1 MGRNKKKNR
10 SVIRK
15 LTIPPS
21 ISQAVRELENFPD
34 VLLVGEPVPS
44 RRGWGVVTMFSV
56 PLPSRATELGISST
70 GVKESEPVMFL
81 FPISYPRKA
90 PKVRLREDFP
100 RNLPHLYP
108 GSVKDFV
115 VPCIY
120 DGSLDDLLHQGKG
133 LHGILE
139 QVQDWLR
146 KAASNSLINNRQ
158 GWEPIRFDSADNFI
172 IYEHAKLR
180 GLETDE
186 AGCKFLSC
194 ESFELSTATFFK
206 IYRYLPEVLNGW
218 YARDFGQSDIRDDNF
233 IVGQRPV
240 MFCWPDKNLIVG
252 EYFPETVTNLGELLA
267 KSRTYGT
274 YDVFWQQIQLLW
286 IKLREFSRIVDV
298 ITIHCV
304 RRPLSLIGQS
314 TNLEL
319 LAYRV
324 RLKYNL
330 IGVADMNSPVEP
342 VCHIH
347 AVGPELLQSMSGSSP
362 AKMESIIQ
370 IGCGSLGSKIAM
382 HLCKAGHG
390 PFALIDDKHM
400 SEHNLARH
408 ALAKTVGNKAE
419 ILKKEIDIFNV
430 GATAHPNSLQDF
442 VGKDDAR
449 LFEKESLIIDSTAS
463 ISVRETLASLPAA
476 TNNSR
481 VFQTG
486 LYNEG
491 QMGYLTIEGKARNP
505 RVDDLS
511 AALFDAAID
520 NGMISKSLVASD
532 ATFRRHAT
540 GQGCGSFTT
549 VIADTR
555 ISMYSAAMA
564 ERAKQAYEGG
574 ISENGE
580 LSLGF
585 VSQTGMSLEWKTS
598 NLGKTHTVPLGN
610 RDWELRVLAPAYDGM
625 AEEVGQ
631 WPATETG
638 GILIGRL
645 CLARKCAIIT
655 RVIEAPP
662 DSIRTSGRFE
672 LGTEGLVGRITA
684 IQKSSGLTYLGTWHS
699 HLHGSTPSGIDA
711 ATLKKIKALRLG
723 IPAFN
728 LIWHSGTLT
737 CFADYGDY

>member
-1 MGRNKKKNR
+1 MAKKKKKSR
-10 SVIRK
+10 PVIRK

-21 ISQAVRELENFPD
+21 IAQAVRELETFPD
-34 VLLVGEPVPS
+34 VLLVGEPVQTN
-44 RRGWGVVTMFSV
+44 RGWGIATVFSV
-56 PLPSRATELGISST
+56 PLPTRATEFGISST
-70 GVKESEPVMFL
+70 GVKDSEPVMFL
-81 FPISYPRKA
+81 FPANYPRKA

-108 GSVKDFV
+108 GSEKDLV

-133 LHGILE
+133 LHGILD

-146 KAASNSLINNRQ
+146 KAASNSLINSRQ

-180 GLETDE
+180 GLVTEE
-186 AGCKFLSC
+186 ACCKFLTC
-194 ESFELSTATFFK
+194 ESFDLTEVNFYK
-206 IYRYLPEVLNGW
+206 INHYLPQALNGW
-218 YARDFGQSDIRDDNF
+218 YARDVGQGDIRDDNF
-233 IVGQRPV
+233 VVGTRPV
-240 MFCWPDKNLIVG
+240 LFCWLDKNTIVG

-267 KSRTYGT
+267 KSRIYGT
-274 YDVFWQQIQLLW
+274 YDIFWKQIQLLW

-304 RRPLSLIGQS
+304 RRPLPLIGQS
-314 TNLEL
+314 TNMEL

-324 RLKYNL
+324 RLKYNF
-330 IGVADMNSPVEP
+330 IGVADMNSQVEP

-390 PFALIDDKHM
+390 PFTLIDDKHM

-419 ILKKEIDIFNV
+419 MLKKEIDIFKV
-430 GATAHPNSLQDF
+430 GATAQPKSLQDF
-442 VGKDDAR
+442 VAKNDAR
-449 LFEKESLIIDSTAS
+449 LFEKDNLIIDSTAS
-463 ISVRETLASLPAA
+463 ISVRETLSSLPAA

-491 QMGYLTIEGKARNP
+491 KMGYLTIEGRGRNP

-511 AALFDAAID
+511 ATLFDAAID
-520 NGMISKSLVASD
+520 NDMISKSLVASD

-564 ERAKQAYEGG
+564 ERARKAYEGG
-574 ISENGE
+574 ISDDGE
-580 LSLGF
+580 LAVGF
-585 VSQTGMSLEWKTS
+585 MSETGMSLEWNS
-598 NLGKTHTVPLGN
+598 LILGKTHAVPLDN
-610 RDWELRVLAPAYDGM
+610 RDWELRVLAPACEMM
-625 AEEVGQ
+625 AEEVGR
-631 WPATETG
+631 WPVIETG
-638 GILIGRL
+638 GVLIGRL

-655 RVIEAPP
+655 RIIEAPP
-662 DSIRTSGRFE
+662 DSIRTSSRFE
-672 LGTEGLVGRITA
+672 LGTEGLVDRIAA

-699 HLHGSTPSGIDA
+699 HLHGSTPSGIDT
-711 ATLKKIKALRLG
+711 ATLQKIKELRLG

-728 LIWHSGTLT
+728 LIWHSGTMT